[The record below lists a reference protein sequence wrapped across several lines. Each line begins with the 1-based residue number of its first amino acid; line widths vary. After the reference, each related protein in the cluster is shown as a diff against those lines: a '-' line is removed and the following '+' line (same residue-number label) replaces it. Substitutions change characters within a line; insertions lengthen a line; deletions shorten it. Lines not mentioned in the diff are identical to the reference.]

1 MKKNRRGPK
10 FGSDGYEDDD
20 PSDPDFPV
28 GKLTEVPNFLPPPH
42 ELAKARTVVK
52 VTIALDQSSIDF
64 FKRAA
69 KKNKTKYQ
77 RMIREVLDQYASRY
91 QAAS

>member
-1 MKKNRRGPK
+1 MKKNRRKPQFGP
-10 FGSDGYEDDD
+10 DGYEDDD
-20 PSDPDFPV
+20 PTDPDFPV

-52 VTIALDQSSIDF
+52 VTIALDHSSIEF
-64 FKRAA
+64 FKKAA

-77 RMIREVLDQYASRY
+77 RMIREILDQYAAHYR
-91 QAAS
+91 AA